1 MDHVSKH
8 EGIVDIALVPLELL
22 GKVGFASAWERLDD
36 LGRWN
41 QNVRLYNDHA
51 SLARKGRLI
60 CLLDIVINLQ
70 VEVVLL
76 VEISNNTYK
85 VASLDPKL
93 DSPASSQTH
102 LEEDRTF
109 NEAIKNRLSVLVH
122 RRTQL

>member
-22 GKVGFASAWERLDD
+22 GKVGFASAWERLDN

-41 QNVRLYNDHA
+41 QNVRLDNDHA

-60 CLLDIVINLQ
+60 CLLNIVINLQ
-70 VEVVLL
+70 VEVVLF

-93 DSPASSQTH
+93 DSPASS
-102 LEEDRTF
+102 
-109 NEAIKNRLSVLVH
+109 
-122 RRTQL
+122 